1 MIKLK
6 RTAIYL
12 IGFNILIL
20 GISFLITSTYGQS
33 AWDGV
38 YVAISKIIHISV
50 GLATF
55 ISASGILLVCYIL
68 TKDWHVFL
76 SFITSV
82 VQSLL
87 IDFYLV
93 LVKTIIASEST
104 SARIFLF
111 ITGIILMSIGISIYI
126 QAKYPTNHVDCLM
139 LSISRRFKLNLRK
152 SKLICDSSAILITL
166 VIARRIALGTFIVL
180 ISLSPLVQ
188 FISDRISRPI
198 DNFIN
203 SSNSL

>member
-20 GISFLITSTYGQS
+20 GISFLIISTYGQS

-55 ISASGILLVCYIL
+55 ICAVGILLVCYIL
-68 TKDWHVFL
+68 TKDWYVFL

-93 LVKTIIASEST
+93 LVKTIIASESI

-111 ITGIILMSIGISIYI
+111 TTGIILMSIGCSIYI

-166 VIARRIALGTFIVL
+166 IIARRIALGTFIVL
-180 ISLSPLVQ
+180 ISLSPLIQ

>member
-1 MIKLK
+1 MIRLK
-6 RTAIYL
+6 RTAVYL
-12 IGFNILIL
+12 VGFNILIL

-38 YVAISKIIHISV
+38 YVAASRIIHISV

-55 ISASGILLVCYIL
+55 ISAAGILLVCYIL

-76 SFITSV
+76 SFITGI

-93 LVKTIIASEST
+93 LVKTMIPSERT

-111 ITGIILMSIGISIYI
+111 TTGIILMSIGISIYI

-139 LSISRRFKLNLRK
+139 LSISRRFKLNLRI
-152 SKLICDSSAILITL
+152 SKLICDSSAVLITL
-166 VIARRIALGTFIVL
+166 MIARRIALGTFIVL

-198 DNFIN
+198 GHFIN
-203 SSNSL
+203 HSSSF